1 MYDLFTGAVKNYDDV
16 SLGVSSNVQSV
27 VLLVNPITTSSS
39 TEEVISNILFHLGG
53 LSEIESSDNM
63 GDKVDVDSN
72 GDLL

>member
-1 MYDLFTGAVKNYDDV
+1 MMM
-16 SLGVSSNVQSV
+16 SSNVQSV

-53 LSEIESSDNM
+53 LSEIESFDNM
-63 GDKVDVDSN
+63 DDKVDVDGN